1 MSIICCSTASNVADA
16 GGDDG
21 SDDDEV
27 EASQEQEAGTPDMD
41 IGGETEDSQSSAGTS
56 SRLTTPPPSTPVS
69 RPTPGK
75 RMRHGP
81 KKDTVEEKLLEIIQ
95 QPENKPDEEELFCL
109 SLAAKLR
116 KIKDPKKREYAQM
129 QLQQTL
135 FNCMYGDA
143 PQPQPQLQPQ
153 PQPQLQPQPQPQLQP
168 QQFPTLMDP
177 QQSSSSSGLQSYNYT
192 VSSDGSTFASL

>member
-1 MSIICCSTASNVADA
+1 MVSILCCSTASNVADA
-16 GGDDG
+16 RGDDG

-27 EASQEQEAGTPDMD
+27 EASQEQEVGTPDMD
-41 IGGETEDSQSSAGTS
+41 TGGETVDSQSSTGTS
-56 SRLTTPPPSTPVS
+56 SRLTMPPPSTPVS

-75 RMRHGP
+75 RMQHGP

-95 QPENKPDEEELFCL
+95 EPEHKPDEEELFCL

-116 KIKDPKKREYAQM
+116 KIKDPKKREYAEM

-135 FNCMYGDA
+135 FNCMYSDA
-143 PQPQPQLQPQ
+143 PQPQPQLQLQ
-153 PQPQLQPQPQPQLQP
+153 PQPQPQPQLQP
-168 QQFPTLMDP
+168 QQFPTLMDH

>member
-1 MSIICCSTASNVADA
+1 MVSILCCSTASNVADA

-27 EASQEQEAGTPDMD
+27 EASQEQEVGTPDMD

-56 SRLTTPPPSTPVS
+56 SRLTMPLPSTPVS

-75 RMRHGP
+75 RMQHGP

-95 QPENKPDEEELFCL
+95 EPEHKPDEEELFCL

-116 KIKDPKKREYAQM
+116 KIKDPKKREYAQL

-143 PQPQPQLQPQ
+143 P
-153 PQPQLQPQPQPQLQP
+153 QPQPQPQLQP

-192 VSSDGSTFASL
+192 MSSDGSTFASL

>member
-1 MSIICCSTASNVADA
+1 MVSILCCSTASNVADA

-21 SDDDEV
+21 SDGDEV

-56 SRLTTPPPSTPVS
+56 SRLTMPLPSTPVS
-69 RPTPGK
+69 RPTLGK
-75 RMRHGP
+75 RMQHGP

-95 QPENKPDEEELFCL
+95 QLESKPDEEELFCL

-116 KIKDPKKREYAQM
+116 KIKDPKKKEYTQL

-135 FNCMYGDA
+135 YNCMYGDA
-143 PQPQPQLQPQ
+143 PQPQTQPQ
-153 PQPQLQPQPQPQLQP
+153 PQHQP
-168 QQFPTLMDP
+168 QQFPTLMDH

-192 VSSDGSTFASL
+192 MSSDGSTFASL

>member
-143 PQPQPQLQPQ
+143 PQPQPQLLSLSLSLSFSASASASASAFSHNNFLP
-153 PQPQLQPQPQPQLQP
+153 LW
-168 QQFPTLMDP
+168 TLNKVLLHQAYKVIIIP
-177 QQSSSSSGLQSYNYT
+177 
-192 VSSDGSTFASL
+192 

>member
-1 MSIICCSTASNVADA
+1 MVSILCCSTASNVADA
-16 GGDDG
+16 GGDDS
-21 SDDDEV
+21 SDDDEE

-56 SRLTTPPPSTPVS
+56 SRLTMPPPSTPVS

-75 RMRHGP
+75 RMWHGP

-95 QPENKPDEEELFCL
+95 PESKPDEEELFCL

-116 KIKDPKKREYAQM
+116 KIKDPQKKEYAQL

-135 FNCMYGDA
+135 YNCMHGDA
-143 PQPQPQLQPQ
+143 
-153 PQPQLQPQPQPQLQP
+153 PQLQP
-168 QQFPTLMDP
+168 QQFPTLMDH